1 MRYTKMKFDFRPGI
15 LYRPIESKSVEFF
28 EGFELVLDMKVD
40 VDNNSVLETYITP
53 GGNIHTIE
61 YEYDSYEKSF
71 EGFEVIR

>member
-1 MRYTKMKFDFRPGI
+1 MNFDFRPGI
-15 LYRPIESKSVEFF
+15 LYRPIESKSAKFSDF
-28 EGFELVLDMKVD
+28 EGFELVLDMKID

-53 GGNIHTIE
+53 GGAIMTIE